1 MNKKADLW
9 YLQGAKLQVFFCP
22 IAISGME
29 QHPTPKTIKRGEFI
43 YFPNDNS
50 NKIYF
55 IEKGR
60 IKIGAYSNDGR
71 EIIKAILQTNEI
83 FGELGLVGEEK
94 RNEFAQAMEDTTL
107 CILPIEITRTLMEQ
121 NQEFSIQIT
130 QMIGNKLLRTQR
142 RLESLVFK
150 DARSR
155 VIEFLHDLGSEYGQR
170 IGYEIL
176 VRKFYTHQ
184 EIASIT
190 GTSRQTVTT
199 ILNEL
204 RKKNFIYFDRKK
216 LLIRDMKQLKNAAAV
231 A

>member
-1 MNKKADLW
+1 MNKNADLW
-9 YLQGAKLQVFFCP
+9 YLEGAKLQVFFCP
-22 IAISGME
+22 IAISEMAD
-29 QHPTPKTIKRGEFI
+29 HPAPKTIKRGEFI

-60 IKIGAYSNDGR
+60 IKIGAYSDDGR
-71 EIIKAILQTNEI
+71 EIIKAILQKNEI
-83 FGELGLVGEEK
+83 FGELGLIGEQK
-94 RNEFAQAMEDTTL
+94 RNEFAQAMEETTL
-107 CILPIEITRTLMEQ
+107 CVLPIEITRALMEK
-121 NQEFSIQIT
+121 NKEFSIQIT
-130 QMIGNKLLRTQR
+130 QIIGNKLLRTQR

-155 VIEFLHDLGSEYGQR
+155 VIEFLHDLGSEYGKR
-170 IGYEIL
+170 IGYEML

-204 RKKNFIYFDRKK
+204 RKKNYIYFDRKK
-216 LLIRDMKQLKNAAAV
+216 LLIRDMKQLKAAITA
-231 A
+231 

>member
-1 MNKKADLW
+1 MNKNADIW
-9 YLQGAKLQVFFCP
+9 YLEGAKLQSFFCP
-22 IAISGME
+22 IAISNMDE
-29 QHPTPKTIKRGEFI
+29 HPAPKTIKRGEFI
-43 YFPNDNS
+43 YFPNDSS

-60 IKIGAYSNDGR
+60 IKIGAYSDDGR

-107 CILPIEITRTLMEQ
+107 CVLPIEITRALMEQ
-121 NQEFSIQIT
+121 NKEFSIQIT
-130 QMIGNKLLRTQR
+130 QMIGSKLLRTQR

-155 VIEFLHDLGSEYGQR
+155 VIEFLHDLGTEYGQR
-170 IGYEIL
+170 VGYEML
-176 VRKFYTHQ
+176 VKKFYTHQ

-204 RKKNFIYFDRKK
+204 RKKNYIYFDKKK
-216 LLIRDMKQLKNAAAV
+216 LLIRDMKQLKAAAMV